1 MEHLFRLKQRRTD
14 IKTELAAGFTTY
26 CSMIYLVSI
35 IVSMMC
41 ETGMNEMAVFTSVLF
56 ASGVSCMIMGLMAN
70 YPVAL
75 APGLGVT
82 ALFSVTICGKMGYSW
97 QAGLCAVF
105 VAGIAFV
112 ILALSGARKMI
123 MMSIPGH
130 LKNAISAGI
139 GCFLAFTGLK
149 NSGIIIRDSQ
159 NIVGLGKI
167 YNIEVMVSLFGLVVL
182 LGLIISRKKFPIIKG
197 MLATMLVG
205 LILSFFSDSSGLP
218 RFSTDLSFFGIS
230 WMNFGAF
237 AGGFRELFSSVNVIA
252 VVISILFVD
261 FFDTT
266 GTLIAVITRSQFPTV
281 NGEPENIDR
290 ALASDALGS
299 VVGAVLGTTSINSYI
314 ESETGIA
321 VGGRTGL
328 AAITTGILFLASV
341 FLYPIFNLMTVCV
354 TAPVLIVVGSMMVR
368 HFAQIDWHDYTEAVS
383 SFATI
388 IMMVLTYSI
397 ADGIA
402 FGFIIYGLSALFS
415 KRYREVS
422 PLMWG
427 MIGMFCI
434 YFLMI

>member
-149 NSGIIIRDSQ
+149 NSGIIISDSQ

-197 MLATMLVG
+197 MLATMVVG

-218 RFSTDLSFFGIS
+218 RFSTDLSFF
-230 WMNFGAF
+230 WD
-237 AGGFRELFSSVNVIA
+237 
-252 VVISILFVD
+252 FVD
-261 FFDTT
+261 EFWSICRRISRIIFFSECNSC
-266 GTLIAVITRSQFPTV
+266 RY
-281 NGEPENIDR
+281 IDFICR
-290 ALASDALGS
+290 
-299 VVGAVLGTTSINSYI
+299 
-314 ESETGIA
+314 
-321 VGGRTGL
+321 
-328 AAITTGILFLASV
+328 LF
-341 FLYPIFNLMTVCV
+341 
-354 TAPVLIVVGSMMVR
+354 
-368 HFAQIDWHDYTEAVS
+368 
-383 SFATI
+383 
-388 IMMVLTYSI
+388 
-397 ADGIA
+397 
-402 FGFIIYGLSALFS
+402 
-415 KRYREVS
+415 
-422 PLMWG
+422 
-427 MIGMFCI
+427 
-434 YFLMI
+434 